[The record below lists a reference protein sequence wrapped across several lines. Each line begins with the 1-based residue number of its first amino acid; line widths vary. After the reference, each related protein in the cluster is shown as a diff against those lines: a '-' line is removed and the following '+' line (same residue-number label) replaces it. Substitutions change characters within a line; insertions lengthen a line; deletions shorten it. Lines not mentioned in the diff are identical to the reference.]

1 MKKLKDEDLLIKDY
15 GFERVLLD
23 DSSGH
28 WLAKAIEHPYL
39 SNLKILI
46 DEIHN
51 DQVIFL
57 EARDFDSRD
66 AVGTFYMGDYSLEEL
81 DKILR
86 WLTI

>member
-1 MKKLKDEDLLIKDY
+1 MKKLKDEDLLIREY

-39 SNLKILI
+39 VNLEVVI
-46 DEIHN
+46 DEIHGN
-51 DQVIFL
+51 QVIIL
-57 EARDFDSRD
+57 NAKDFDSVD
-66 AVGTFYMGDYSLEEL
+66 ATGAFYMGDYSLDEL
-81 DKILR
+81 DKILK